1 MPAPLLGIGFIDV
14 VPMPLTITKSAR
26 LRHRCP
32 LDPPL
37 PPAPYLDKLDLMTRF
52 PSLTAILVALFTV
65 SCGSGSAPARRAENA
80 PAAPPAWNVSVE
92 PLDVPAGGRSV
103 EPHLTASSRGLL
115 LSWVEQSD
123 RGAALKYAER
133 TQGMWS
139 EPRTVASGNNW
150 FLSYADMPTVL
161 RLRDGTLVANW
172 YLTTNLL
179 AEGYDILLAYSKD
192 DGKTWSRPFKPH
204 RDKTKT
210 QHGFVSI
217 FESPAGGVGLVWL
230 DARDQENNT
239 TDPEGGVVSLY
250 AASFDAAWKHTG
262 ESVVNRRVCECC
274 TTAAA
279 VTDAGVIAAF
289 RDRSDKEIRNIAVTR
304 LEGGTWTEAS
314 VVHDD
319 NWEIDSCPI
328 NGPSLSARG
337 RDVAIAWFTAKDD
350 KGRAFAAFSKDGGR
364 TWGTPI
370 QLEDQVSRGY
380 VDIEMLE
387 DGSAV
392 ATWVEFADGRSQL
405 KARRVES
412 SGARSA
418 AVSVGKGEGG
428 VTGYPRVARSG
439 NELVFVWNEGSG
451 EEAQRMKAALV
462 RLR

>member
-1 MPAPLLGIGFIDV
+1 
-14 VPMPLTITKSAR
+14 
-26 LRHRCP
+26 
-32 LDPPL
+32 
-37 PPAPYLDKLDLMTRF
+37 MTRVL
-52 PSLTAILVALFTV
+52 SAAAILVALFTV
-65 SCGSGSAPARRAENA
+65 SCGRSTAPEEKAASAP
-80 PAAPPAWNVSVE
+80 PGPVAWNVTVT
-92 PLDVPAGGRSV
+92 PLDVPAGAKSV
-103 EPHLTASSRGLL
+103 EPQLTASSRGVL

-123 RGAALKYAER
+123 KGAALKYVER
-133 TQGMWS
+133 TQGAWS
-139 EPRTVASGNNW
+139 QPQIVATGNDW

-172 YLTTNLL
+172 YIATNRL

-192 DGKTWSRPFKPH
+192 EGKTWSRPFKPH

-210 QHGFVSI
+210 QHGFASM
-217 FESPAGGVGLVWL
+217 FEPPAGGLGLVWL

-250 AASFDAAWKHTG
+250 AASFDATWKQTG
-262 ESVVNRRVCECC
+262 ESLVNTRVCECC

-279 VTDAGVIAAF
+279 ATDEGVVTAF
-289 RDRSDKEIRNIAVTR
+289 RDRSDKEIRNIAVSR
-304 LEGGTWTEAS
+304 LEGGKWTDAS

-328 NGPSLSARG
+328 NGPALSARG
-337 RDVAIAWFTAKDD
+337 RDVAVAWFSAKDD
-350 KGRAFAAFSKDGGR
+350 KGRAFAAFSNDGGR
-364 TWGTPI
+364 TWGQPI

-392 ATWVEFADGRSQL
+392 ATWVEFADGRSQFRM
-405 KARRVES
+405 RRVQS

-418 AVSVGKGEGG
+418 AVTIVNNAAG

-439 NELVFVWNEGSG
+439 NELVMAWNEGSG
-451 EEAQRMKAALV
+451 EESLRVKTAVA
-462 RLR
+462 RLP